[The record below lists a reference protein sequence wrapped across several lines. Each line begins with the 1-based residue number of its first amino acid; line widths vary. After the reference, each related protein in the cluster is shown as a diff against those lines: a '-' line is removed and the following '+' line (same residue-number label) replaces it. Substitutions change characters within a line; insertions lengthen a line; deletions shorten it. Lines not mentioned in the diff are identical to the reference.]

1 MIYAGYMLPMVV
13 LILCLIVAAVLIS
26 SPLPEDDEADVDSN
40 LQDDGQDTNHW
51 LKDQRRLLKLLSG
64 R

>member
-1 MIYAGYMLPMVV
+1 MLPMVV